1 MASNIGWELYRSF
14 LSVLKEG
21 SLSGAARALGIT
33 QPTVGRHIAALE
45 QALGVALFTR
55 SQVGLNP
62 TEAALGLRTY
72 AETMESTAASL
83 ERAATAHG
91 EGVRGAVRV
100 SASEVIGVEVLPPI
114 IGQLRRD
121 HPELKV
127 ELVLSNR
134 VQDLLRR
141 EADIAVR
148 MMRPGQEQLVARRVG
163 GIEVGLHARN
173 DYLDRQGTPRRASE
187 LAGHSLIGYD
197 QPSAFVRAASR
208 SLQGFNRE
216 ALSICTD
223 SDLAQ
228 LALIRSGAGIGFCQA
243 ALAERDDSLTRVLP
257 AEFSLQLD
265 TWVTMHEDLRTSP
278 RCRVTFDA
286 LVEGLERYIR

>member
-1 MASNIGWELYRSF
+1 MTTNIGWELYRSF

-21 SLSGAARALGIT
+21 SLSGAARVLGIT

-55 SQVGLNP
+55 SQLGLTP
-62 TEAALGLRTY
+62 TETALGLRTY

-83 ERAATAHG
+83 ERAATASG
-91 EGVRGAVRV
+91 EGVSGVVRV
-100 SASEVIGVEVLPPI
+100 AASEVVGVEVLPPI
-114 IGQLRRD
+114 IEQLRRQ

-148 MMRPGQEQLVARRVG
+148 MMRPEQEQLVARRVG
-163 GIEVGLHARN
+163 NIEVGLFARK
-173 DYLDRQGTPRRASE
+173 DYLARQGMPRRFSE
-187 LAGHSLIGYD
+187 LTGHSLIGFD
-197 QPSAFVRAASR
+197 QASAFIRKASR
-208 SLQGFNRE
+208 SFQGFNRE
-216 ALSICTD
+216 AFSIRTD

-228 LALIRSGAGIGFCQA
+228 LALIRSGAGIGGCQA
-243 ALAERDDSLTRVLP
+243 PLAERDDTLTRVLP
-257 AEFSLQLD
+257 TEFSLQLE

-278 RCRVTFDA
+278 RCRVTFDV
-286 LVEGLERYIR
+286 LIDGLARYIA

>member
-1 MASNIGWELYRSF
+1 MKSNIGWELYRTF

-55 SQVGLNP
+55 SQLGLTP
-62 TEAALGLRTY
+62 TEAALGLRPY

-91 EGVRGAVRV
+91 EGVRGVVRV
-100 SASEVIGVEVLPPI
+100 SASEVMGVEVLPPI
-114 IGQLRRD
+114 VEQLRRRY
-121 HPELKV
+121 PELKV

-148 MMRPGQEQLVARRVG
+148 MMRPEQEQLVARRVG
-163 GIEVGLHARN
+163 NIEVGLHARK
-173 DYLDRQGTPRRASE
+173 DYLARQGMPRRASE

-197 QPSAFVRAASR
+197 QPNAFVRKASR
-208 SLQGFNRE
+208 SFQGFNRE
-216 ALSICTD
+216 AFSIRTD

-228 LALIRSGAGIGFCQA
+228 LALIRSGAGIGGCQV
-243 ALAERDDSLTRVLP
+243 ALAGRDDTLTRVLP
-257 AEFSLQLD
+257 TEFSLQLE

-278 RCRVTFDA
+278 RCRVTFDV
-286 LVEGLERYIR
+286 LVDGLERYIA